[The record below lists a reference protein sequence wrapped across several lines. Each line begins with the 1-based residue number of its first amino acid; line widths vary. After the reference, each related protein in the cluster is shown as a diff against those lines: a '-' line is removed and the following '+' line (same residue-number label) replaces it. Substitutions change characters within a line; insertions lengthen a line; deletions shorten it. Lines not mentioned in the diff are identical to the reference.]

1 MASVAQSRMLI
12 ITIFV
17 VFSLGEIMQT
27 MNLNDKQ
34 GVEICE
40 NIGRTLVDEIDTEGV
55 WMKVEDML
63 KDYIKNNNVNAN
75 ASDLVDNIE
84 WSVQVRLK
92 KQ

>member
-1 MASVAQSRMLI
+1 
-12 ITIFV
+12 
-17 VFSLGEIMQT
+17 MQT

-40 NIGRTLVDEIDTEGV
+40 NIGRTLVDEIDTEDV

-63 KDYIKNNNVNAN
+63 KDYIKNNNINTN
-75 ASDLVDNIE
+75 ASDLGDNIE

>member
-1 MASVAQSRMLI
+1 MLI

-17 VFSLGEIMQT
+17 LFSLGEIMQT

-40 NIGRTLVDEIDTEGV
+40 NVGRTLVDEIDTEDV

-63 KDYIKNNNVNAN
+63 KDYIKNNNLNTN
-75 ASDLVDNIE
+75 ASDLVDNLE

>member
-1 MASVAQSRMLI
+1 MLI

-40 NIGRTLVDEIDTEGV
+40 NVGRTLVDEIDTEDV

-63 KDYIKNNNVNAN
+63 KDYIKNNNINTN
-75 ASDLVDNIE
+75 ASDLVDNLE

>member
-1 MASVAQSRMLI
+1 
-12 ITIFV
+12 
-17 VFSLGEIMQT
+17 MQT
-27 MNLNDKQ
+27 MNLSDKQ

-40 NIGRTLVDEIDTEGV
+40 NVGRTLVDEIDTEDV

-63 KDYIKNNNVNAN
+63 KDYIKNNNINTN
-75 ASDLVDNIE
+75 ASDLVDNLE

>member
-1 MASVAQSRMLI
+1 
-12 ITIFV
+12 
-17 VFSLGEIMQT
+17 MQT

-40 NIGRTLVDEIDTEGV
+40 NVGRTLVDEIDTEDV

-63 KDYIKNNNVNAN
+63 KDYIKNNNINTN
-75 ASDLVDNIE
+75 ASDLVDNLE

>member
-1 MASVAQSRMLI
+1 
-12 ITIFV
+12 
-17 VFSLGEIMQT
+17 MQT

-40 NIGRTLVDEIDTEGV
+40 NIGRTLVDEIDTEDV

-63 KDYIKNNNVNAN
+63 KDYIKNNNINTN
-75 ASDLVDNIE
+75 ASDLVDNLE

>member
-1 MASVAQSRMLI
+1 MLI
-12 ITIFV
+12 ITVFV

-40 NIGRTLVDEIDTEGV
+40 NVGRTLVDEIDTEDV

-63 KDYIKNNNVNAN
+63 KDYIKNNNINTN